1 MLSDQCS
8 ISSLLWR
15 GGDPEAGPI
24 PFEQISDALADKDT
38 LVWVDLVN
46 PTDDDMGRL
55 GEELGIGAAA
65 LEDATAP
72 HERPKV
78 TRHETHLF
86 FTTYATTLSSSR
98 IDEADLVLSRVS
110 GFLMKGGLITVRLDE
125 TFDMTPVTQL
135 WQDNADLM
143 RFGSGALMHG
153 LLDVIVDGHF
163 EAIQRLDDGIEGME
177 DQLFEEGRTGPQF
190 QRKVYQLRKRLVQL
204 RRVVLPMRE
213 VVNTLLR
220 HRSATHDD
228 LDVLYDDL
236 YDHVLRAAE
245 WTESVR
251 DMVTTVFETNLS
263 LQDARLNTVMKK
275 LAGWAAIIAVPTA
288 VTGWFGQ
295 NIPFPGFSAHSG
307 LIQSII
313 LIVALSSGLYIV
325 LRRQDWI

>member
-8 ISSLLWR
+8 LSSLLWR
-15 GGDPEAGPI
+15 GNDPDAGPI
-24 PFEQISDALADKDT
+24 PFERISDELEDKKT

-46 PTDDDMGRL
+46 PTDEDMRKL
-55 GEELGIGAAA
+55 GDELGIGAAA

-78 TRHETHLF
+78 TRHGSHLF
-86 FTTYATTLSSSR
+86 FTTYATTLSSPT

-110 GFLMKGGLITVRLDE
+110 GFLMPGGLITVRLDE
-125 TFDMTPVTQL
+125 TFDMSPVRQV
-135 WQDNADLM
+135 WQENADLM
-143 RFGSGALMHG
+143 KFGSGALMHG

-163 EAIQRLDDGIEGME
+163 EAIQRLDDGIEEME
-177 DQLFEEGRTGPQF
+177 DTLFEEGRTGPAF
-190 QRKVYQLRKRLVQL
+190 QRRVYQLRKRLVQL

-220 HRSATHDD
+220 HRTATNDD
-228 LDVLYDDL
+228 LDALYDDL

-295 NIPFPGFSAHSG
+295 NIPFPGFGAHGG
-307 LIQSII
+307 LVQSII
-313 LIVALSSGLYIV
+313 LILVLSSGLYVI